1 MKAQVLFKSVL
12 FSIKNKI
19 NNIQKFKLLKIMY
32 KKLFL
37 LTINYNISQQK
48 KVLIIEYYLWFS

>member
-1 MKAQVLFKSVL
+1 MNNEMKAQILFKSVL

-48 KVLIIEYYLWFS
+48 KF